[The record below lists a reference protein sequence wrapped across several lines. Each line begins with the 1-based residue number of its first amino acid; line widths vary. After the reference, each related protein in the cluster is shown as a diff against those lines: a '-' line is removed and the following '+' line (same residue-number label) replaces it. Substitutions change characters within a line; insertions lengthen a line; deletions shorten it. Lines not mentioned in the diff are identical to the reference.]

1 MDGKK
6 IKILRDKK
14 GISLGKLSEMTGISK
29 SYLSLLE
36 REIQTN
42 PGLDILEKLAATFDV
57 EVDELVGKSS
67 GFSKQTSSGKALV
80 KSTLKVEIE
89 LSEEQLTPEK
99 FKQIKE
105 LINALNTV

>member
-1 MDGKK
+1 MN
-6 IKILRDKK
+6 
-14 GISLGKLSEMTGISK
+14 
-29 SYLSLLE
+29 LLVK
-36 REIQTN
+36 
-42 PGLDILEKLAATFDV
+42 D
-57 EVDELVGKSS
+57 S

>member
-6 IKILRDKK
+6 LKKLRDEK

-29 SYLSLLE
+29 SYISLLE

-42 PGLDILEKLAATFDV
+42 PGLDILEKLAETFDV
-57 EVDELVGKSS
+57 EVEELVRKDS
-67 GFSKQTSSGKALV
+67 GFSTLISSGKAHV

-89 LSEEQLTPEK
+89 LSEDQLTPEK
-99 FKQIKE
+99 FKQIKK
-105 LINALNTV
+105 LIDALNTE